1 MNLIL
6 EVVARDGEPAGSS
19 QLRKVFGVEG
29 GRIGRA
35 ADCEWVLLSPYIS
48 RYHANVCCI
57 DEVFYVVATGE
68 NGVAL
73 NDTEA
78 VLPKLEHRALHS
90 GDRLFIDEYEIAV
103 AVSGGAETAEVQRD
117 ITSEALQVA
126 TAPSLRT
133 AFGLNPL
140 RTLTTPVKP
149 LARPQ
154 VPEAAWNHSSGLA
167 DHFVPP
173 PPLVSAQ
180 AGLPADWEDNASAH
194 PSGGSNDTFDLST
207 LLRGA
212 GVAPSSLS
220 PEMAGILGRLLRS
233 LVQCLVQ
240 ELTAYEL
247 TRTHH
252 D

>member
-6 EVVARDGEPAGSS
+6 EVVARDGEPAGAS

-35 ADCEWVLLSPYIS
+35 DDCEWVLLSPYIS

-57 DEVFYVVATGE
+57 DNVFYVVATGE

-73 NDTEA
+73 NDEEA
-78 VLPKLEHRALHS
+78 VLPKLEHQALKN

-103 AVSGGAETAEVQRD
+103 AISRSATTADTQRD
-117 ITSEALQVA
+117 ITAEALQVA
-126 TAPSLRT
+126 TASSLRT

-140 RTLTTPVKP
+140 RTLTTQVTPV
-149 LARPQ
+149 ARPQ
-154 VPEAAWNHSSGLA
+154 TPEAAWNHSSGLA

-173 PPLVSAQ
+173 PLPSAQ
-180 AGLPADWEDNASAH
+180 VGLPADWEDNTGTH
-194 PSGGSNDTFDLST
+194 PGEGSNDTFDLST

-212 GVAPSSLS
+212 GIKPGNLS
-220 PEMAGILGRLLRS
+220 PEMTTLLGSLLRS
-233 LVQCLVQ
+233 LAQ
-240 ELTAYEL
+240 ELARALHTYEL
-247 TRTHH
+247 TRARH